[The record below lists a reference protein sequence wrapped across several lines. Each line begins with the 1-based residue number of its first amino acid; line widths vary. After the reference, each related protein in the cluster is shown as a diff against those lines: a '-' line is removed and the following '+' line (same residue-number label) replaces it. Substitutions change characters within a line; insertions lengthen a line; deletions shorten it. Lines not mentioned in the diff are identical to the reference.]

1 MDGLDLLVEVI
12 LFLRLL
18 HLPLHAR
25 LDGAIHVQFFDFNIE
40 NLGDAREA
48 FRGIKDFEQ
57 FLLFF
62 NRKLKIG
69 GDGVGQLCRIFHAD
83 GCDHGFVVK
92 GLAELYVLFEE
103 RGDPLHR
110 GFELCI
116 GFDGVTR
123 QADCGL
129 HESLAISYLQ
139 DFAALNSFN
148 QNFDVAI
155 RELQALNDIDNS
167 SDLID
172 FVRLGLIHAGI
183 VLSGEKNFLV
193 RGQSFFQGAY
203 ARFPTDDERRHH
215 VWKDDHVPDGHHG

>member
-25 LDGAIHVQFFDFNIE
+25 LDGAIHVQFFNFNIE

-123 QADCGL
+123 QANCGL
-129 HESLAISYLQ
+129 HESLAIS
-139 DFAALNSFN
+139 D
-148 QNFDVAI
+148 
-155 RELQALNDIDNS
+155 
-167 SDLID
+167 
-172 FVRLGLIHAGI
+172 
-183 VLSGEKNFLV
+183 LSGAPARPVLGVDGLQPRGGQVERLLPRRLAEVRHDLV
-193 RGQSFFQGAY
+193 VVHEPAGLLA
-203 ARFPTDDERRHH
+203 PTPALVAAH
-215 VWKDDHVPDGHHG
+215 V